1 MSLEYRYAF
10 CFRVTWKRSSRLPR
24 PAFSEISKL
33 HDLPS
38 ENSRQSH
45 RPGLTPMRWLLP
57 MLLVLPALAQ
67 EVAPKKDAEAPK
79 PAAEAPK
86 PAVAVESPVPATEAL
101 FTGSLDVGYRW

>member
-1 MSLEYRYAF
+1 MSREYRYAF
-10 CFRVTWKRSSRLPR
+10 CSSLTWKRSSRLPR
-24 PAFSEISKL
+24 PAFSETSKL

-45 RPGLTPMRWLLP
+45 RPGLTSMRWLLP

-86 PAVAVESPVPATEAL
+86 PAAEAPKPAVPVE
-101 FTGSLDVGYRW
+101 